1 MATDMT
7 RDSSTDVTNPSYGF
21 GRTLN
26 LTVEEAITRVTEALK
41 AEGFGVLTTIDVQ
54 ATLKAKLGIEL
65 TPYVI
70 LGACNPPLAHRAIT
84 ADPNVGLL
92 LPCNVIVRALPDVAG
107 QPQSRVE
114 VVDPISMMGI
124 VQNSE
129 LANVASEARTKLER
143 VVAALA

>member
-129 LANVASEARTKLER
+129 LASVASEARTKLER